1 MKILFVILISGN
13 SCFAMWGQ
21 AKELAEKAAD
31 MSAIS
36 EAITELSTTISEE
49 NDLNNHLDI
58 VKKSSSEL
66 RQTLQDLDYTQTEID
81 EILKGDQSAI
91 TDLANTIT
99 RTNNRIKRAK
109 SLVNKVL
116 AKQIASPEAVTA
128 TQSLEMSQ
136 TLREINSE
144 LAHQRMDRQLEKDR
158 KRSTLVQ
165 EQIERKKKE
174 AFFKRQFS
182 LMEKSSR
189 LNNVSYHPFKENPKT
204 EPKSTSYNF
213 LSWVL

>member
-1 MKILFVILISGN
+1 MKILFAILISSN
-13 SCFAMWGQ
+13 PCFAMWDQ
-21 AKELAEKAAD
+21 AKELAEKASD
-31 MSAIS
+31 MTAIS
-36 EAITELSTTISEE
+36 EAITELSTTISDE
-49 NDLNNHLDI
+49 NDLNNHLEI
-58 VKKSSSEL
+58 VKKSSSDL
-66 RQTLQDLDYTQTEID
+66 RQTLQDLDYTQTEIE
-81 EILKGDQSAI
+81 EILQGDQTAI
-91 TDLANTIT
+91 ADLASTIT

-109 SLVNKVL
+109 SLADKL
-116 AKQIASPEAVTA
+116 AAIKILSPEAVTA
-128 TQSLEMSQ
+128 TQSLEMNQ

-158 KRSTLVQ
+158 KRATLVQ
-165 EQIERKKKE
+165 EQLERKKKD

-204 EPKSTSYNF
+204 EAKSSSYNF